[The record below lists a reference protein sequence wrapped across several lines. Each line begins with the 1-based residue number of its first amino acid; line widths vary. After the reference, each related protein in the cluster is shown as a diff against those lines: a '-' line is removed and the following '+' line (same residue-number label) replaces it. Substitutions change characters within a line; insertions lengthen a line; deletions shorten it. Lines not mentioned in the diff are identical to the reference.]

1 MVAGEVGALVGSAAC
16 GDENAWRELVDRF
29 AGMIWAVARGQG
41 LSAADAA
48 DVSQT
53 TWLRFAEHVDS
64 IRDPSCIGGWLAT
77 TARNES
83 IALIRRGRRDIAIGA
98 GPEVG
103 RHGEEPDPASRLLES
118 ERDRALWKALD
129 ELPSRC
135 RTLLRMLTAEPAS
148 TYAAISE
155 VLDLPVGSIGPTRGR
170 CLQQLRR
177 SSEVSMV
184 TGNGTWSLA

>member
-1 MVAGEVGALVGSAAC
+1 MVAADVGALVEAAAY
-16 GDENAWRELVDRF
+16 GDEDSWRKLVDRF

-41 LSAADAA
+41 LSAVDAA

-53 TWLRFAEHVDS
+53 TWLRFAEHVET
-64 IRDPSCIGGWLAT
+64 IRDPSAVGAWLGT

-83 IALIRRGRRDIAIGA
+83 IALIRRGRRDIAVGA
-98 GPEVG
+98 GPDVG
-103 RHGEEPDPASRLLES
+103 SNGEEPDPAFRLLET
-118 ERDRALWKALD
+118 ERDVALWKALD
-129 ELPSRC
+129 ELPARC
-135 RTLLRMLTAEPAS
+135 RTLLRMLTSEPAS

-170 CLQQLRR
+170 CLQRLRR
-177 SSEVSMV
+177 SSEVF